1 MKKTIVFIF
10 ALALFNTACTS
21 KVQTY
26 DSSVQKNE
34 AAQAHK
40 DLNNE
45 LKK

>member
-1 MKKTIVFIF
+1 MKNLLILVFMITF
-10 ALALFNTACTS
+10 LYTGCSS

-34 AAQAHK
+34 AAKAHR
-40 DLNNE
+40 DLDNE